1 MGGYDI
7 ETINDISN
15 ISEIPIIASGG
26 AGKPS
31 DFYDLINE
39 TDIKAVS
46 AASIFHFTEITPLD
60 VKRYLFKKDIK
71 VRL

>member
-46 AASIFHFTEITPLD
+46 AANIFHLL
-60 VKRYLFKKDIK
+60 KLLHLMLKDIC
-71 VRL
+71 